1 MHTPFIFFG
10 TPDTASR
17 TLQLLKQSGLLPA
30 YIVTNPDK
38 PVGRKQVMTASP
50 VKDWAIENGIPYMTP
65 EKITREVVQE
75 LQTITEQL
83 SVTVFLVVAYGKIL
97 PQVLIDIPENGTYN
111 IHYSLLPKYRG
122 ATPAESAIL
131 HGDSETGITLQKMV
145 FKLDAGP
152 IVSTRTVALDGNET
166 TESLRDTLIP
176 LGTEAVV
183 ELFKTLDQGL
193 PVTTTDQDE
202 TYASHCGKISKDDGL
217 VHPYTDDPL
226 TLWRKYRAYSP
237 WPMLYFF
244 DKENNRIKIT
254 HAVYENEQ
262 FKIKR
267 VIYAGK
273 PESEW
278 FG

>member
-17 TLQLLKQSGLLPA
+17 TLELLKQSGYLPA

-38 PVGRKQVMTASP
+38 PVGRKQVMTNSP
-50 VKDWAIENGIPYMTP
+50 VKDWAIENSIPYITP
-65 EKITREVVQE
+65 EKITPEVV
-75 LQTITEQL
+75 EQL
-83 SVTVFLVVAYGKIL
+83 KTLAKELSVKVFLVVAYGKIL
-97 PQVLIDIPENGTYN
+97 PQTLIDIPSNGTYN

-131 HGDSETGITLQKMV
+131 HGDRETGVTLQKMV

-152 IVSTRTVALDGNET
+152 IVTTRTLPLHGDET
-166 TESLRDTLIP
+166 TLSLRDTLIP
-176 LGTEAVV
+176 LGAETVI
-183 ELFKTLDQGL
+183 ELFTTLEQNL
-193 PVTTTDQDE
+193 SVITTDQDE
-202 TYASHCGKISKDDGL
+202 TQSSHCGKISKDDGL
-217 VHPYTDDPL
+217 INPYTDEPL

-244 DKENNRIKIT
+244 DTLGNRIKIT
-254 HAVYENEQ
+254 HAVYENNN